1 MRSLSPPS
9 ADPEE
14 DVRAGKAGTDS
25 NAASQATPRL
35 RVR

>member
-1 MRSLSPPS
+1 MKRVSRLSAGP
-9 ADPEE
+9 AE

-25 NAASQATPRL
+25 IAASQATPRL

>member
-1 MRSLSPPS
+1 VSALP
-9 ADPEE
+9 ADPAE

-25 NAASQATPRL
+25 IAASQATPRL